1 MSTTRTSIII
11 LGASGRTGKLV
22 VEEALR
28 RNIAVTALVRKASSL
43 EARPNLTIVEGTPLE
58 SQDIQKAFKAAQS
71 PVSAVVS
78 TLGQT
83 RKSGSPWAAPTSP
96 PLFMAEA
103 IKNAITVAKQASP
116 SVKFVVMSL
125 FGVGQSFKNN
135 NFLMRCVFDH
145 SQMAQTIEDGNA
157 VDKLVKESNL
167 NFVLVRS
174 AMLMGDKVT
183 PVRELG
189 DEGEKAGFMPS
200 ISPNT
205 VSGFLLDVV
214 ESNQWD
220 RRTPVISS

>member
-1 MSTTRTSIII
+1 MSKAQSTILI

-22 VEEALR
+22 AEEALR
-28 RNIAVTALVRKASSL
+28 RNIAVVALVRKASSL
-43 EARPNLTIVEGTPLE
+43 EARPNLTIVEGTPLNL
-58 SQDIQKAFKAAQS
+58 QDIQKAFKAAQS
-71 PVSAVVS
+71 PISALVS

-103 IKNAITVAKQASP
+103 IKNAITVAKQNTP
-116 SVKFVVMSL
+116 SVKLVVMSL

-157 VDKLVKESNL
+157 VDKLVKESGMD
-167 NFVLVRS
+167 FVLVRS

>member
-1 MSTTRTSIII
+1 MSKVQTSIII

-28 RNIAVTALVRKASSL
+28 RNMAVVALVRKASSL

-58 SQDIQKAFKAAQS
+58 LQDMQRAFKAAQS
-71 PVSAVVS
+71 PISAVVS

-96 PLFMAEA
+96 PLFMSEA
-103 IKNAITVAKQASP
+103 IKNAITVAKQTTP
-116 SVKFVVMSL
+116 PVKLVVMSL
-125 FGVGQSFKNN
+125 FGVGKSFKNN

-145 SQMAQTIEDGNA
+145 SAMAQTIEDGNA
-157 VDKLVKESNL
+157 VDELVKGSGL
-167 NFVLVRS
+167 DFVLARS

-183 PVRELG
+183 PIRELG

-205 VSGFLLDVV
+205 VSGFLLDAV
-214 ESNQWD
+214 ESTQWNGT
-220 RRTPVISS
+220 TPVISS